1 MRDQPGNSHTA
12 AANRDLILVLTDGS
26 YVNEVIVPESDH
38 TAAAA
43 PQPPHEMGID
53 IPRDCDDL

>member
-43 PQPPHEMGID
+43 PPHALA
-53 IPRDCDDL
+53 PRYSLMTRITY